1 MLRGLGLEKI
11 HSVVNYDTERI
22 YEESIAKLVNPNI
35 LSKNP
40 MINKILTNL

>member
-40 MINKILTNL
+40 MINKIIAKL